1 MNPLQSYL
9 DGIIIRSEMMEN
21 MLYQYICF
29 QNMHQSCTW
38 IRYIHTVGSLKTF
51 TSKEYYSP
59 GIQHFDELIDDYF
72 LQDVGF
78 SKEYEEIRADSCLE
92 EYTAQD
98 SQHPDNMELNRYPN
112 IVACKYTQNSSYT
125 PIQSFHY

>member
-1 MNPLQSYL
+1 MSIKLVAL
-9 DGIIIRSEMMEN
+9 R
-21 MLYQYICF
+21 
-29 QNMHQSCTW
+29 
-38 IRYIHTVGSLKTF
+38 RIHPRKLFNIS
-51 TSKEYYSP
+51 
-59 GIQHFDELIDDYF
+59 DELIDDYF

-112 IVACKYTQNSSYT
+112 IVACK
-125 PIQSFHY
+125 

>member
-1 MNPLQSYL
+1 MP
-9 DGIIIRSEMMEN
+9 
-21 MLYQYICF
+21 YQYICF
-29 QNMHQSCTW
+29 LNMLQSCTW
-38 IRYIHTVGSLKTF
+38 IRYIDNVGCLKTYTF
-51 TSKEYYSP
+51 YIHP
-59 GIQHFDELIDDYF
+59 VFNICDELTDDYL

-112 IVACKYTQNSSYT
+112 IVACKFTQNSPYT
-125 PIQSFHY
+125 LM